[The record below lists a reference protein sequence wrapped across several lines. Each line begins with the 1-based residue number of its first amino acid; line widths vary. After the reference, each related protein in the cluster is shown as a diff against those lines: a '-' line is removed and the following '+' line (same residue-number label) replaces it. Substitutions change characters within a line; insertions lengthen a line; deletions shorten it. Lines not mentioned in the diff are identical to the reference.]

1 MKTEK
6 DGRPL
11 IVGAIPPNL
20 KILPYHEKAN
30 GKAGFFARGIIPAG
44 RRTLVSIT
52 TNWRDPH

>member
-20 KILPYHEKAN
+20 KILPYHEKAKVFSPPKCTRC
-30 GKAGFFARGIIPAG
+30 GVTI
-44 RRTLVSIT
+44 
-52 TNWRDPH
+52 

>member
-20 KILPYHEKAN
+20 KILPYHEKA
-30 GKAGFFARGIIPAG
+30 KAFFAPIA
-44 RRTLVSIT
+44 
-52 TNWRDPH
+52 